1 MRWKM
6 EISTLA
12 FTDKLGFDT
21 IALASTRPLILLITG
36 EDFRSVRD
44 VQINGESAKRFEL
57 VSERQMLVEP
67 AEGIGTSVNDVQIIS
82 SAPTATSIE
91 SNVGVTLDLFGTNV
105 TGISALCQRFLHALL
120 ASQGSSYFEPD
131 MGAGVRA
138 LAGTNVSGSFSSSDL
153 SAAVEA
159 TLEYLLD
166 DPNYGGLPESEQ
178 IVSADVVESSW
189 DKSAQKLTLKIKLTN
204 AEGDSLV
211 TTAGA

>member
-1 MRWKM
+1 M
-6 EISTLA
+6 EVSTLA

-21 IALASTRPLILLITG
+21 ISLASTRPLILLITG

-44 VQINGESAKRFEL
+44 VQINGESVTRFEL

-67 AEGIGTSVNDVQIIS
+67 AEGIGTSVSDVQIIS
-82 SAPTATSIE
+82 SAPTATPIE
-91 SNVGVTLDLFGTNV
+91 SNVGITLDIFGPSV
-105 TGISALCQRFLHALL
+105 TGIGAVCQRFLHVLL
-120 ASQGSSYFEPD
+120 ASQGSSYFDPD

-138 LAGTNVSGSFSSSDL
+138 LAGTNVNGSFSSADL